1 MPRKRLRNTAISV
14 IGSYVAAVVFGVWIH
29 FKYHS
34 LYEVYKDL
42 IPFLIAIPATFLAY
56 AIQRRTSYLS
66 ALREFWAELIP
77 VVQAAVQYTHIPTPT
92 QSDFAST
99 MKQLSTVTDFLRGVF
114 KNVPSSDSVGLY
126 PYENLKDIQS
136 VVAWLGYEKNRTE
149 HDRYWARRCITT
161 LWASMHQAMLLE
173 FDREIPV
180 YPVSKYLNGKKS
192 IADKLLTG
200 GQLDEEDLKF
210 EMKEQRERLLNAGRE
225 RFFDRLF

>member
-1 MPRKRLRNTAISV
+1 MTRKRLRNTAISV
-14 IGSYVAAVVFGVWIH
+14 IGSYVAAVVFGVWIY

-42 IPFLIAIPATFLAY
+42 IPLLIAIPAAFLAY

-77 VVQAAVQYTHIPTPT
+77 IVQTAVQYTHMPSPT
-92 QSDFAST
+92 QSDFSST
-99 MKQLSTVTDFLRGVF
+99 MKQLSTVIDSLRGVF
-114 KNVPSSDSVGLY
+114 KNVPGSDLVGLY
-126 PYENLKDIQS
+126 PYENLKDILNL
-136 VVAWLGYEKNRTE
+136 VAWLGYKKNRTE

-173 FDREIPV
+173 FDREVPV
-180 YPVSKYLNGKKS
+180 YPVSKYLNRGES

-200 GQLDEEDLKF
+200 GQLLEEDLEF
-210 EMKEQRERLLNAGRE
+210 EMKEQRERLLMAGRE
-225 RFFDRLF
+225 RFYDRLF